1 MGWGWDVYKAAR
13 AVGGDEHGPMTTATG
28 RTTNESRAPFLPRL
42 LADRKKSQR
51 LWMPPES
58 LLSPRRSPLDISPS
72 HAHIRP
78 PSRFCQPAS
87 LSLVSSGWLVY
98 KNPVGRWTQS
108 NSCFPLHLDRCW
120 TCAIA
125 TLPPSAPHHF
135 FIRLVLSALVSAS
148 LSIHLLQLL
157 VRLSLDCIVATIWT
171 GGICHQC
178 PHHSTAVGAS
188 SAHIC
193 QQEIHPSASS
203 SSQVI
208 RQQSRYDY

>member
-1 MGWGWDVYKAAR
+1 MSIRQHEQQGCR
-13 AVGGDEHGPMTTATG
+13 AEPMTTATG

-51 LWMPPES
+51 LWMPPEPES

-78 PSRFCQPAS
+78 PSRRCQPAS

-125 TLPPSAPHHF
+125 TLPPISTTSLLYQTRLISTCHRQ
-135 FIRLVLSALVSAS
+135 FIYSPPP
-148 LSIHLLQLL
+148 
-157 VRLSLDCIVATIWT
+157 IV
-171 GGICHQC
+171 G
-178 PHHSTAVGAS
+178 
-188 SAHIC
+188 
-193 QQEIHPSASS
+193 
-203 SSQVI
+203 
-208 RQQSRYDY
+208 